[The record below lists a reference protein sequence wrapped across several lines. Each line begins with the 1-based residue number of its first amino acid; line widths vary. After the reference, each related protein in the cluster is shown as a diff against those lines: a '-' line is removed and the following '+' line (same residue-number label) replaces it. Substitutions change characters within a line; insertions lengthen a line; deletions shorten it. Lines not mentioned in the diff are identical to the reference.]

1 MNPISH
7 NNSSIKEDNEIDPKF
22 KPFPNPEN
30 DNIENFQEI
39 FDNMEEVSENM
50 NFSAIA
56 NINQVEQNETQNEI
70 QIELKE
76 NQDETHKEQN
86 ETQNEQNWQN
96 EQNETLILSLNH
108 KEIEDKRKEEKEAV
122 LIPQKKVKNE
132 IRNMKLP
139 EDIFA
144 LEKNLVLN
152 KLDDSLNSKVEDKLG
167 NLYNCSKEI
176 NSFTYKYEEKKIPK
190 KEGSS
195 MEFLKKKR
203 NSK

>member
-7 NNSSIKEDNEIDPKF
+7 NNGSIKEDNEIDPKF
-22 KPFPNPEN
+22 NCFPIPEN

-50 NFSAIA
+50 NFGSIA
-56 NINQVEQNETQNEI
+56 NISQVEQNETHNEI
-70 QIELKE
+70 QIEL
-76 NQDETHKEQN
+76 NETHKDQN
-86 ETQNEQNWQN
+86 EAQS
-96 EQNETLILSLNH
+96 ETLILVLNH
-108 KEIEDKRKEEKEAV
+108 EEIEDKRKEEKEAV
-122 LIPQKKVKNE
+122 LIPQKEVKNE
-132 IRNMKLP
+132 IENMKLP

-167 NLYNCSKEI
+167 NLCNCSKEI

>member
-7 NNSSIKEDNEIDPKF
+7 NNGSIKEDNEIDPKF
-22 KPFPNPEN
+22 NCFPIPEN

-56 NINQVEQNETQNEI
+56 NISQVEQNETHNEI
-70 QIELKE
+70 QIEL
-76 NQDETHKEQN
+76 NETHKEQN
-86 ETQNEQNWQN
+86 EAQS
-96 EQNETLILSLNH
+96 ETLILVLNH
-108 KEIEDKRKEEKEAV
+108 EEIEDKRKEEKEAV
-122 LIPQKKVKNE
+122 LIPQKEVKNE
-132 IRNMKLP
+132 IENMKLP

>member
-1 MNPISH
+1 
-7 NNSSIKEDNEIDPKF
+7 
-22 KPFPNPEN
+22 
-30 DNIENFQEI
+30 
-39 FDNMEEVSENM
+39 MEEVSENM

-56 NINQVEQNETQNEI
+56 NISQVEQNETHNEI
-70 QIELKE
+70 QIEL
-76 NQDETHKEQN
+76 NETHKDQN
-86 ETQNEQNWQN
+86 EAQS
-96 EQNETLILSLNH
+96 ETLILVLNH
-108 KEIEDKRKEEKEAV
+108 EEIEDKRKEEKEAV
-122 LIPQKKVKNE
+122 LIPQKEVKNE
-132 IRNMKLP
+132 IENMKLP

>member
-7 NNSSIKEDNEIDPKF
+7 NNGSIKEDNEIDPKF
-22 KPFPNPEN
+22 NCFPIPEN

-39 FDNMEEVSENM
+39 FDNMEEVSENI

-56 NINQVEQNETQNEI
+56 NISQVEQNETHNEI
-70 QIELKE
+70 QIELNE
-76 NQDETHKEQN
+76 NHKDQN
-86 ETQNEQNWQN
+86 EAQSEHNWQK
-96 EQNETLILSLNH
+96 EQNETLILVLNH
-108 KEIEDKRKEEKEAV
+108 EEIEDKRKEEKEAV
-122 LIPQKKVKNE
+122 LIPQKEVKNE
-132 IRNMKLP
+132 IENMKLP

>member
-7 NNSSIKEDNEIDPKF
+7 NNGSIKEDNEIDPKF
-22 KPFPNPEN
+22 NCFPIPEN

-56 NINQVEQNETQNEI
+56 NISQVEQNETHNEI
-70 QIELKE
+70 QIEL
-76 NQDETHKEQN
+76 NETHKDQN
-86 ETQNEQNWQN
+86 EAQS
-96 EQNETLILSLNH
+96 ETLILVLNH
-108 KEIEDKRKEEKEAV
+108 EEIEDKRKEEKEAV
-122 LIPQKKVKNE
+122 LIPQKEVKNE
-132 IRNMKLP
+132 IENMKLP

-167 NLYNCSKEI
+167 NLCNCSKEI
-176 NSFTYKYEEKKIPK
+176 NSFTYKYKEKKIPK

-195 MEFLKKKR
+195 MEFLKKNETR
-203 NSK
+203 NKCIYI

>member
-7 NNSSIKEDNEIDPKF
+7 NNGSIKEDNEIDPKF
-22 KPFPNPEN
+22 NCFPIPEN

-39 FDNMEEVSENM
+39 FDNMEEVSENI

-56 NINQVEQNETQNEI
+56 NISQVEQNETHNEI
-70 QIELKE
+70 QIEL
-76 NQDETHKEQN
+76 NETHKDQN
-86 ETQNEQNWQN
+86 EAQS
-96 EQNETLILSLNH
+96 ETLILVLNH
-108 KEIEDKRKEEKEAV
+108 EEIEDKRKEEKEAV
-122 LIPQKKVKNE
+122 LIPQKEVKNE
-132 IRNMKLP
+132 IENMKLP

-167 NLYNCSKEI
+167 NLCNCSKEI

>member
-132 IRNMKLP
+132 IKNMKLP

-152 KLDDSLNSKVEDKLG
+152 KLDDSLNSKVEDKFG
-167 NLYNCSKEI
+167 NLCNCSKEI
-176 NSFTYKYEEKKIPK
+176 NSSTCKYEEKKIPK

>member
-56 NINQVEQNETQNEI
+56 NISQVEQNETHNEI
-70 QIELKE
+70 QIEL
-76 NQDETHKEQN
+76 NETHKDQN
-86 ETQNEQNWQN
+86 EAQS
-96 EQNETLILSLNH
+96 ETLILVLNH
-108 KEIEDKRKEEKEAV
+108 EEIEDKRKEEKEAV
-122 LIPQKKVKNE
+122 LIPQKEVKNE
-132 IRNMKLP
+132 IENMKLP

-152 KLDDSLNSKVEDKLG
+152 KLDDSLNSKVEDKFG
-167 NLYNCSKEI
+167 NLCNCSKEI
-176 NSFTYKYEEKKIPK
+176 NSSTCKYEEKKIPK

>member
-56 NINQVEQNETQNEI
+56 NINQVEQNETHNEI
-70 QIELKE
+70 QIEL
-76 NQDETHKEQN
+76 NETHKDQN
-86 ETQNEQNWQN
+86 EAQS
-96 EQNETLILSLNH
+96 ETLILVLNH
-108 KEIEDKRKEEKEAV
+108 EEIEDKRKEEKEAV

-132 IRNMKLP
+132 IKNMKLP

-167 NLYNCSKEI
+167 NLCNCSKEI

>member
-7 NNSSIKEDNEIDPKF
+7 NNCSIKEDNEIDPKF
-22 KPFPNPEN
+22 NCFPIPEN

-39 FDNMEEVSENM
+39 FDNMEEVSENI

-56 NINQVEQNETQNEI
+56 NISQVEQNETHNEI
-70 QIELKE
+70 QIELNE
-76 NQDETHKEQN
+76 NHKDQN
-86 ETQNEQNWQN
+86 EAQSEHNWQK
-96 EQNETLILSLNH
+96 EQNETLILVLNH
-108 KEIEDKRKEEKEAV
+108 EEIEDKRKEEKEAV
-122 LIPQKKVKNE
+122 LIPQKEVKNE
-132 IRNMKLP
+132 IENMKLP

-167 NLYNCSKEI
+167 NLCNCSKEI

>member
-7 NNSSIKEDNEIDPKF
+7 NNGSIKEDNEIDPKF
-22 KPFPNPEN
+22 NCFPIPEN

-56 NINQVEQNETQNEI
+56 NISQVEQNETHNEI
-70 QIELKE
+70 QIEL
-76 NQDETHKEQN
+76 NETHKDQN
-86 ETQNEQNWQN
+86 EAQS
-96 EQNETLILSLNH
+96 ETLILVLNH
-108 KEIEDKRKEEKEAV
+108 EEIEDKRKEEKEAV
-122 LIPQKKVKNE
+122 LIPQKEVKNE
-132 IRNMKLP
+132 IENMKLP

-152 KLDDSLNSKVEDKLG
+152 KLDDSLNSKVEDKFG
-167 NLYNCSKEI
+167 NLCNCSKEI
-176 NSFTYKYEEKKIPK
+176 NSSTCKYEEKKIPK

>member
-7 NNSSIKEDNEIDPKF
+7 NNGSIKEDNEIDPKF
-22 KPFPNPEN
+22 NCFPIPEN

-56 NINQVEQNETQNEI
+56 NISQVEQNETHNEI
-70 QIELKE
+70 QIEL
-76 NQDETHKEQN
+76 NETHKDQN
-86 ETQNEQNWQN
+86 EAQS
-96 EQNETLILSLNH
+96 ETLILVLNH
-108 KEIEDKRKEEKEAV
+108 EEIEDKRKEEKEAV
-122 LIPQKKVKNE
+122 LIPQKEVKNE
-132 IRNMKLP
+132 IENMKLP

-167 NLYNCSKEI
+167 NLCNCSKEI

>member
-7 NNSSIKEDNEIDPKF
+7 NNGSIKEDNEIDPKF
-22 KPFPNPEN
+22 NCFPIPEN

-56 NINQVEQNETQNEI
+56 NISQVEQNETHNEI
-70 QIELKE
+70 QIEL
-76 NQDETHKEQN
+76 NETHKDQN
-86 ETQNEQNWQN
+86 EAQS
-96 EQNETLILSLNH
+96 ETLILVLNH
-108 KEIEDKRKEEKEAV
+108 EEIEDKRKEEKEAV
-122 LIPQKKVKNE
+122 LIPHKEVKNE
-132 IRNMKLP
+132 IENMKLP

-167 NLYNCSKEI
+167 NLCNCSKEI
-176 NSFTYKYEEKKIPK
+176 NSFTYKYKEKKIPK

>member
-22 KPFPNPEN
+22 NCFPIPEN

-39 FDNMEEVSENM
+39 FDNMEEVSENI

-56 NINQVEQNETQNEI
+56 NISQVEQNETHNEI
-70 QIELKE
+70 QIEL
-76 NQDETHKEQN
+76 NETHKDQN
-86 ETQNEQNWQN
+86 EAQS
-96 EQNETLILSLNH
+96 ETLILVLNH
-108 KEIEDKRKEEKEAV
+108 EEIEDKRKEEKEAV
-122 LIPQKKVKNE
+122 LIPQKEVKNE
-132 IRNMKLP
+132 IENMKLP

-167 NLYNCSKEI
+167 NLCNCSKEI

>member
-7 NNSSIKEDNEIDPKF
+7 NNGSIKEDNEIDPKF
-22 KPFPNPEN
+22 NCFPIPEN

-56 NINQVEQNETQNEI
+56 NISQVEQNETHNEI
-70 QIELKE
+70 QIEL
-76 NQDETHKEQN
+76 NETHKDQN
-86 ETQNEQNWQN
+86 EAQS
-96 EQNETLILSLNH
+96 ETLILVLNH
-108 KEIEDKRKEEKEAV
+108 EEIEDKRKEEKEAV
-122 LIPQKKVKNE
+122 LIPQKEVKNE
-132 IRNMKLP
+132 IENMKLP